1 MKNEAFYNKIASL
14 SPTPLPERT
23 AAVLLLLREGPEG
36 PELVFERRSLRLRRQ
51 AGEICLPGGGVEPGE
66 DPAAAVLRECTEELG
81 LRDVQLLAHVESLRH
96 RTGERVE
103 VYAGH
108 VESLAALTPNP
119 DEVAEA
125 FTVPLLWLREQ
136 PRRTA
141 RMVLTPDYARSSPE
155 LRDLLAGYGRESTSP
170 LWVWQDKPIWG
181 MTARIVE
188 RFLRRTEAW
197 EEL

>member
-14 SPTPLPERT
+14 SPAPLEERT
-23 AAVLLLLREGPEG
+23 AAVLLLLWDGPEG

-81 LRDVQLLAHVESLRH
+81 LRDVTLLAHVESLRH

-103 VYAGH
+103 VYAGR

-125 FTVPLLWLREQ
+125 FTVPLSWLREQ

-141 RMVLTPDYARSSPE
+141 RMVLAPDYARSSPE
-155 LRDLLAGYGRESTSP
+155 LRELLAVYGRESTSP
-170 LWVWQDKPIWG
+170 LWVWQGRPIWG

-188 RFLRRTEAW
+188 RFLRRTEGW
-197 EEL
+197 TEL